1 LEKDSQRV
9 SSKCKALEEPQK
21 SDTVPLV
28 VASLRKEN
36 FFRQIGGIESSEKPK
51 AATIEH
57 HTRSKAAVLANTEQ
71 CPTPGRCNSSDW
83 IV

>member
-36 FFRQIGGIESSEKPK
+36 FFRQIGGAEGS
-51 AATIEH
+51 
-57 HTRSKAAVLANTEQ
+57 N
-71 CPTPGRCNSSDW
+71 N
-83 IV
+83 